1 MRAWQRELSSF
12 WPWTVKPQTNLLMIS
27 WRYFEDIFCWIYTER
42 NKDPTPGVCRDK
54 RDHCEMY
61 GEKACTEFPTW
72 AANNCEKT
80 CKICTPGTNNAAS
93 KPHCLGLL
101 TRPTN
106 SMILKAIGWGF
117 WAFSCII
124 FLHTPSTYTTKLQS
138 LIRTLCKI
146 SRSFYGVKGC
156 LIWAKP
162 VAIEKCYVLKVVWH
176 G

>member
-117 WAFSCII
+117 WASLSWLWLFHYLSSCTVQVHIQLS
-124 FLHTPSTYTTKLQS
+124 FKVSLEPCVKLVDLST
-138 LIRTLCKI
+138 
-146 SRSFYGVKGC
+146 V
-156 LIWAKP
+156 
-162 VAIEKCYVLKVVWH
+162 
-176 G
+176 